1 MTQPSNTPAAPS
13 SDPLVGAL
21 LNERYRIRNMIGR
34 GGMGVV
40 YLATQ
45 DRQPREVVVKLL
57 APEWLARDGAAERF
71 DREARSLQ
79 SLRHNNIVEMFDY
92 GQHEG
97 RAYLVM
103 EYLDGEP
110 LSRYV
115 PRRGR
120 LLLPE
125 FVPIAAQTLKG
136 IGYAHS
142 RDLVLR
148 DIKPANVMLCEQG
161 GRSSFVKILD
171 FGLAKLIDDD
181 NPITGDDTT
190 IGTLGFIAPEAIEGK
205 PADLRADVYA
215 LGVLFY
221 YMLAGRMPFRST
233 AGNNAE
239 MLYKTVN
246 AEVPPLGDVLPDGH
260 QIPDGLLQL
269 VHLCLEK
276 NPEKRPP
283 DANVMVE
290 YLIDAVP
297 SSLFRLPSSDS
308 RRTASPAG
316 APVQVEPLDSAI
328 SGLMSLPNATT
339 GTDIPVHRPET
350 VSSEVATSVDPIT
363 MEVNNRDRRMALSGG
378 LLLGGLGVGAAVF
391 FAMRSTAEPTRPA
404 ELPTTVVASAPVAGS
419 PPEEHPPAASAQ
431 PSPKDTAAEV
441 ANADAPI
448 EASTGATPGE
458 NATAAVQLRSSPS
471 GAQVTIAGEVVGV
484 TPFDGEL
491 DVGPHVVT
499 IAAAGYKTWSSTI
512 EVTEGDTELVN
523 IKLSRAGR
531 SSRRRGASRG
541 ASSSRA
547 SSDTPAASPITP
559 SEPTPKPAAEPA
571 DPPST
576 PLETG
581 SGKNGKG
588 GLLLSGSKKNDK
600 AGALLKGDGD

>member
-1 MTQPSNTPAAPS
+1 
-13 SDPLVGAL
+13 
-21 LNERYRIRNMIGR
+21 MIGR

-45 DRQPREVVVKLL
+45 DRKPREVVVKLL

-136 IGYAHS
+136 VGYAHS
-142 RDLVLR
+142 RELVLR

-161 GRSSFVKILD
+161 GRSNFVKILD

-181 NPITGDDTT
+181 NPITADDTT

-205 PADLRADVYA
+205 PADLRSDVYA

-221 YMLAGRMPFRST
+221 YLLAGRMPFRST

-260 QIPDGLLQL
+260 HIPDGLLQL

-276 NPEKRPP
+276 DPAKRPQ

-308 RRTASPAG
+308 RRVASPAG
-316 APVQVEPLDSAI
+316 VPVQVERLDSAI
-328 SGLMSLPNATT
+328 SGLVSLPNATT
-339 GTDIPVHRPET
+339 ATDIPVHPET
-350 VSSEVATSVDPIT
+350 VPSEAAPFVDPIT
-363 MEVNNRDRRMALSGG
+363 VEIYNRGRPMALTGG
-378 LLLGGLGVGAAVF
+378 LLLGGLGVGVWAFLAMQPTADITAA
-391 FAMRSTAEPTRPA
+391 TEPVTR
-404 ELPTTVVASAPVAGS
+404 VVASSAVPGLPPSEQPAGT
-419 PPEEHPPAASAQ
+419 Q
-431 PSPKDTAAEV
+431 PSSKVDANTEVRAEDTTL
-441 ANADAPI
+441 D
-448 EASTGATPGE
+448 ATPG
-458 NATAAVQLRSSPS
+458 NNGTAAVHLRSSPS

-484 TPFDGEL
+484 TPFDDEL
-491 DVGPHVVT
+491 DIGPHAVT
-499 IAAAGYKTWSSTI
+499 IATAGYKTWSSTI
-512 EVTEGDTELVN
+512 EVTAGDVEPLKIT
-523 IKLSRAGR
+523 LSRAGR
-531 SSRRRGASRG
+531 SSRRRGASRAG
-541 ASSSRA
+541 ASRGGASRGGA
-547 SSDTPAASPITP
+547 SNRVTADTPAAPP

-571 DPPST
+571 DAPNT

-581 SGKNGKG
+581 SGNNGKG
-588 GLLLSGSKKNDK
+588 GVLLSGSKTSNK
-600 AGALLKGDGD
+600 ADALLKGDAG